1 MASTNTVRRLE
12 FIAHPDKSVLQ
23 VATLQVISELLLH
36 ILEQEPIFRS
46 KLR

>member
-1 MASTNTVRRLE
+1 
-12 FIAHPDKSVLQ
+12 VLQ

-46 KLR
+46 KLG